1 MEESRRKMEEIEA
14 QRIIAE
20 QKKQMQQT
28 ANKGDNQA
36 GVATDTGLLIAPQV
50 NVGESME
57 ERVLKKSQVL
67 SQELYITI
75 HDYDFLKIIKK

>member
-1 MEESRRKMEEIEA
+1 MAESLRKMEEIEA

-20 QKKQMQQT
+20 QRKQMQQQA
-28 ANKGDNQA
+28 ANKGDNQN

-57 ERVLKKSQVL
+57 ERVLKKSQVIFRYSL
-67 SQELYITI
+67 
-75 HDYDFLKIIKK
+75 IIIDIKY